1 MKLVIASLLF
11 VATAA
16 NAEPT
21 RVSMQ
26 QAVDVALKQ
35 HPSLRQNRA
44 AIDAAEG
51 RIDLAKVPLRPTVSV
66 SASLTA
72 GSSRPAPCAG
82 DMTMTCGGFFDP
94 TASTGLAAVA
104 NWRIWDFGATKARV
118 REAELNAAAI
128 AAAVDTTTLDIRR
141 NVEVAYLEA
150 VARQRLVVV
159 SQATVQSEE
168 LHLDQAKKFVA
179 AQAKDPIE
187 VVQAQARAA
196 NARST
201 LAQARAAEAVA
212 LASLRSA
219 IGWADAATAPAVVSQ
234 WPVPSE
240 NDPPQLGALV
250 DDARKHR
257 PEIAQLDRQILAAE
271 AGVDSAYADRRPVL
285 SATAQTQ
292 WSPGTED
299 WRPQPSWSAGL
310 TLSWMLWDGGRSSA
324 NAKIARANVAAAMAE
339 RDALL
344 VELTSGLEAARA
356 EIIANRAA
364 VDASRE
370 AVTAAQAQLKLAE
383 ARYKQGLGSQIELAD
398 AQTAVTTAEGNLIQ
412 AEWQL
417 ATAWTSLRRAL
428 GSR

>member
-1 MKLVIASLLF
+1 MRVVIVSAFF
-11 VATAA
+11 VASVASA
-16 NAEPT
+16 QPT
-21 RVSMQ
+21 RLSMQ

-35 HPSLRQNRA
+35 HPSVRQSRA
-44 AIDAAEG
+44 AVEAAEG
-51 RIDLAKVPLRPTVSV
+51 RIDLAKTPLHPTVTV
-66 SASLTA
+66 SASVTA
-72 GSSRPAPCAG
+72 GSSRPMPCEA

-94 TASTGLAAVA
+94 TASTGLGAVA

-118 REAELNAAAI
+118 REAELNASAI
-128 AAAVDTTTLDIRR
+128 AASVDTTTLDIRR

-150 VARQRLVVV
+150 VARQRLVAV

-168 LHLDQAKKFVA
+168 VHLDQAKKFVA

-201 LAQARAAEAVA
+201 LAQAKSGEAVA
-212 LASLRSA
+212 LANLRGA
-219 IGWADAATAPAVVSQ
+219 IGWADASTAPAVDPQ
-234 WPVPSE
+234 WPVPAE
-240 NDPPQLGALV
+240 NDPPELAALV
-250 DDARKHR
+250 EDARKHR
-257 PEIAQLDRQILAAE
+257 PEIVQLDREILAAQ
-271 AGVDSAYADRRPVL
+271 ASVTSAKADRLPVL

-310 TLSWMLWDGGRSSA
+310 TLSWMLWDGGKS
-324 NAKIARANVAAAMAE
+324 RANVRIAQAGVMSAIAE

-344 VELTSGLEAARA
+344 VALTTGLESARA

-364 VDASRE
+364 VEASRE

-428 GSR
+428 GTR